1 MPGGRLRW
9 HNAKRK
15 QLPPNYG
22 VRNGLDALK
31 SGFQPRLPMRSESLQ
46 SLAQITACVGILL
59 TILGGYGAHY
69 FGKAIEQTRTH
80 EAAQQEEKIT
90 ALSAEAQQATAAS
103 AELQKRLGPFE
114 HTARELFPNLAE
126 EPALASLHEE
136 IKELKT
142 RRSPRE
148 LSAPQR
154 EAVLVALRK
163 FPRREMDITVV
174 KNDPEAWQF
183 AEQLKST
190 IEAGGWA
197 VTSMTVGEFSV
208 PIHGIFVSVRQ
219 TPAPEV
225 AGELVGALEA
235 AGIVPNGNVDPRQR
249 SDRVN
254 LVVAT
259 KE

>member
-1 MPGGRLRW
+1 
-9 HNAKRK
+9 
-15 QLPPNYG
+15 
-22 VRNGLDALK
+22 
-31 SGFQPRLPMRSESLQ
+31 MRSESLQ

-69 FGKAIEQTRTH
+69 FGRAIEQTRTL
-80 EAAQQEEKIT
+80 EAAQQEEK
-90 ALSAEAQQATAAS
+90 LSALNAKAQQASAAT
-103 AELQKRLGPFE
+103 AELQKQLEPFE
-114 HTARELFPNLAE
+114 QTARELFPNLVG
-126 EPALASLHEE
+126 EPALAKLHAELG
-136 IKELKT
+136 ELKT
-142 RRSPRE
+142 RHSPRE

-163 FPRREMDITVV
+163 FTHREIDITVV

-190 IEAGGWA
+190 IEAGGWRVLA
-197 VTSMTVGEFSV
+197 MTVGEFSV
-208 PIHGIFVSVRQ
+208 PIRGIFVSVRQ
-219 TPAPEV
+219 TPAPAE
-225 AGELVGALEA
+225 AGELVSALEA

-249 SDRVN
+249 SERVN